1 MVVPER
7 RAFLDAK
14 EGRPFGRPL
23 PAHGQVT
30 IGAGPCEPALL
41 RAPGRSRTRNLMG
54 RNHLLYPVELQ
65 GRGTSSRAFPS
76 FAGLCQTMSS
86 LVAVAQLVRAPGCD
100 PGGRGFESRQP
111 PSVCGNQMVRATGR
125 LGFR

>member
-1 MVVPER
+1 MLPKQL
-7 RAFLDAK
+7 AFLDEK
-14 EGRPFGRPL
+14 QGRPFGYPL
-23 PAHGQVT
+23 QSHGPAT
-30 IGAGPCEPALL
+30 SSAGLCEPASL

-76 FAGLCQTMSS
+76 IVGLCQTMSS

-111 PSVCGNQMVRATGR
+111 PSVFGNQMVQATGR